1 MARRKQGR
9 GQQPPAHDRTHLYRS
24 GELPKHAQIAA
35 VVVVDPYGAAMHAD
49 TLDSDARLEP
59 YRHDDGTVAEGA
71 PGWTPP
77 PRPMITVVQSL
88 KNDPLGHMKAR
99 GQIDDAC
106 FLAGREYQRLWV
118 KVAAGRIRAIDL
130 TMTSVDN
137 SAGSGGGATDAQR
150 VAAKTLMRV
159 DKVVI
164 QSHGGEALLMLRD
177 VLGECLPVEV
187 AARHRG
193 AQSAHEI
200 RWWGRLFRKGLD
212 VVAVALGF
220 ANSANRG
227 HHR

>member
-1 MARRKQGR
+1 MARRKHVR
-9 GQQPPAHDRTHLYRS
+9 GQQPTAHDRTHLYRP

-35 VVVVDPYGAAMHAD
+35 VVVVDPYAPAMHAD
-49 TLDSDARLEP
+49 TLEGAARLEP
-59 YRHDDGTVAEGA
+59 YRHPDGTLAEGA
-71 PGWTPP
+71 PSWTPP

-88 KNDPLGHMKAR
+88 KNDPLGRMKAR
-99 GQIDDAC
+99 DQIDDAC

-150 VAAKTLMRV
+150 VAAKSLMRV

-177 VLGECLPVEV
+177 VLGECIAVELS
-187 AARHRG
+187 ARRRG

-200 RWWGRLFRKGLD
+200 RWWGRLFRKSLD

-220 ANSANRG
+220 ANRSR
-227 HHR
+227 R